1 MLVAR
6 KQAIMLVLSS
16 SRIMYEGK
24 SCGARAQ
31 LSSAGLTKRMT
42 NTRLGNNHQKW
53 NAQVKD
59 PYQCPQKS
67 EKSNARVA
75 IAIAIY
81 CALLAHS
88 ILHTLSTN
96 QMLHSPYCVAVVGRR
111 WLLGSSDRVA
121 AECQA
126 LPSFPSPEV
135 FFRATAM

>member
-59 PYQCPQKS
+59 PYH
-67 EKSNARVA
+67 KSNL
-75 IAIAIY
+75 IFSLI
-81 CALLAHS
+81 
-88 ILHTLSTN
+88 ILI
-96 QMLHSPYCVAVVGRR
+96 
-111 WLLGSSDRVA
+111 
-121 AECQA
+121 
-126 LPSFPSPEV
+126 
-135 FFRATAM
+135 